1 MFETILFSKHILR
14 GYSKLMPSR
23 WASGS
28 AGLKGFNGNWKISTD
43 SGWPV
48 RGILSP
54 PPAYRS
60 SFSAKS
66 KSGTLGFNWFQAGKF
81 YGLDFRPAQ
90 VLVLEVGQAG
100 GVFRFDASC
109 SSSPDNP
116 DSKRVVFFRIN
127 GWGDF
132 EIWIFGH
139 LPRGNTRSDRLVLLQ
154 VKADW
159 AGVACN

>member
-60 SFSAKS
+60 SFSVKS
-66 KSGTLGFNWFQAGKF
+66 KSRTLGFKPGNFMGWISGTHRCLFWRWGKREAF
-81 YGLDFRPAQ
+81 SVLMPVAHPRRIIRIPNGL
-90 VLVLEVGQAG
+90 
-100 GVFRFDASC
+100 C
-109 SSSPDNP
+109 SSGSMDGETSRSGFL
-116 DSKRVVFFRIN
+116 DICQ
-127 GWGDF
+127 GG
-132 EIWIFGH
+132 I
-139 LPRGNTRSDRLVLLQ
+139 RGRTV
-154 VKADW
+154 
-159 AGVACN
+159 